1 MLQTEQD
8 LQAKSGGL
16 HYAFVICLGGF
27 LLSGIVL
34 AAQRLPSIALDSVRQ
49 TLGVGY
55 AEVGLITSIFMI
67 FYAGLSL
74 VWGMLGDKIGT
85 RWAMTLACAL
95 SSVGT
100 ILFGLFGGTSLAAAI
115 VTWSICGIGCAGLL
129 MAILPKIISRW
140 FAPNKRGFGMSL
152 CTPGAN
158 FAALILGVVAPLV
171 INGLGWNMAYVAFG
185 IYFAFITVF
194 VALTFREGPEEKGL
208 APYGA
213 PEDES

>member
-55 AEVGLITSIFMI
+55 AEVGLITSVFMI

-85 RWAMTLACAL
+85 RWAMTLALCRPSVRF
-95 SSVGT
+95 SSVC
-100 ILFGLFGGTSLAAAI
+100 SAARA
-115 VTWSICGIGCAGLL
+115 LL
-129 MAILPKIISRW
+129 LQSSRGPS
-140 FAPNKRGFGMSL
+140 AAS
-152 CTPGAN
+152 
-158 FAALILGVVAPLV
+158 AAL
-171 INGLGWNMAYVAFG
+171 AF
-185 IYFAFITVF
+185 
-194 VALTFREGPEEKGL
+194 
-208 APYGA
+208 
-213 PEDES
+213 

>member
-55 AEVGLITSIFMI
+55 AEVGLITSVFMI

-95 SSVGT
+95 SSVVR
-100 ILFGLFGGTSLAAAI
+100 FSSACSAARA
-115 VTWSICGIGCAGLL
+115 LL
-129 MAILPKIISRW
+129 PQSSRGPS
-140 FAPNKRGFGMSL
+140 AAS
-152 CTPGAN
+152 
-158 FAALILGVVAPLV
+158 AAL
-171 INGLGWNMAYVAFG
+171 AF
-185 IYFAFITVF
+185 
-194 VALTFREGPEEKGL
+194 
-208 APYGA
+208 
-213 PEDES
+213 

>member
-74 VWGMLGDKIGT
+74 VWGMLGDKIG
-85 RWAMTLACAL
+85 RLSVRFSSACSAARAL
-95 SSVGT
+95 LPQSSRGP
-100 ILFGLFGGTSLAAAI
+100 SAA
-115 VTWSICGIGCAGLL
+115 S
-129 MAILPKIISRW
+129 
-140 FAPNKRGFGMSL
+140 
-152 CTPGAN
+152 
-158 FAALILGVVAPLV
+158 AAL
-171 INGLGWNMAYVAFG
+171 AF
-185 IYFAFITVF
+185 
-194 VALTFREGPEEKGL
+194 
-208 APYGA
+208 
-213 PEDES
+213 